1 MIEIIGMGKYTTN
14 IGIKDR
20 IYEKLKEKK
29 SPGQSF
35 SGVIEELMDKAEK
48 YEDISD

>member
-1 MIEIIGMGKYTTN
+1 MGKYTTN

-20 IYEKLKEKK
+20 IYEELKEKK

-35 SGVIEELMDKAEK
+35 SGVIEELIEKAEK
-48 YEDISD
+48 YEENQS